1 MEHYAEIYARMCQ
14 TEDKLATEVA
24 AWLERAE
31 AADVA
36 KDAEHGPVQRGDD
49 AAATAH
55 RAATRFANPR
65 QLMAYLGLVPSEHCS
80 GGTRR
85 QGGITMAA
93 TARRGGC

>member
-36 KDAEHGPVQRGDD
+36 KDAEHGPVQRGDEPPD
-49 AAATAH
+49 WMRDT
-55 RAATRFANPR
+55 
-65 QLMAYLGLVPSEHCS
+65 Q
-80 GGTRR
+80 
-85 QGGITMAA
+85 
-93 TARRGGC
+93 

>member
-36 KDAEHGPVQRGDD
+36 KDAEHGPVQRGDEPPVRLLL
-49 AAATAH
+49 AAVFERH
-55 RAATRFANPR
+55 EFDFGLERAGFEGAFLTEEVVVA
-65 QLMAYLGLVPSEHCS
+65 E
-80 GGTRR
+80 
-85 QGGITMAA
+85 
-93 TARRGGC
+93 